1 MFLLSKPS
9 QNSIRAF
16 IAAQKDQQF
25 SYAEVGRS
33 RKEAPR
39 GYNCDHNRVQLGTGK
54 DVFDRAKAAVQ
65 KWKMFDMPW
74 VNLCWPDSPIEPGT
88 TVVVL
93 ISHFGFWSLNACRI
107 VYVMQEHGAL
117 ERYGFAYGT
126 LPQHGEIGEER
137 FSVEFHADDQS
148 VWYDIL
154 AFSRPGPLARLG
166 YPFTRVLQKRFAED
180 SKVAMQRSVAALH
193 GDK

>member
-1 MFLLSKPS
+1 MFLLSKPN

-16 IAAQKDQQF
+16 IAAQRDQQF

-33 RKEAPR
+33 MEEAPR
-39 GYNCDHNRVQLGTGK
+39 GYNRDHNRVQLGTGK

-65 KWKMFDMPW
+65 QWKMFDMPW

-88 TVVVL
+88 TVAVL
-93 ISHFGFWSLNACRI
+93 VSHFGFWSLNACRI
-107 VYVMQEHGAL
+107 VYVMEEHGAL

-137 FSVEFHADDQS
+137 FTVEFHADDGS
-148 VWYDIL
+148 VWYDIF
-154 AFSRPGPLARLG
+154 AFSRPGPLARVA
-166 YPFTRVLQKRFAED
+166 YPITRALQKRFAID
-180 SKVAMQRSVAALH
+180 SKIAMRTALQ
-193 GDK
+193 DS